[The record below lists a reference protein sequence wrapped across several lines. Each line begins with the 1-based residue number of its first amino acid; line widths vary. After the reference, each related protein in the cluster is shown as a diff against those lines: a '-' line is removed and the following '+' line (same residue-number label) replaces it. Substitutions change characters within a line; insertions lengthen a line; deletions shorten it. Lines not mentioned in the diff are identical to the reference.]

1 MPVYEYSCTECGL
14 KFELLRPMSQVN
26 LDATCPRCSNGA
38 RRVLST
44 FAAFSK
50 SSSGD
55 SAPVG
60 GGSSC
65 STCSATDCSSC
76 Y

>member
-1 MPVYEYSCTECGL
+1 MPVYEYGCAECGL

-26 LDATCPRCSNGA
+26 EGAPCPRCNNGA
-38 RRVLST
+38 SRVLST

-50 SSSGD
+50 
-55 SAPVG
+55 
-60 GGSSC
+60 GSSETYAPLGGASAC
-65 STCSATDCSSC
+65 STCSASDCSSC